1 VAALVGDDP
10 ALTVAGT
17 PAAAREPVQEW
28 PAAPLPDG
36 ERVQVLIFSGVW
48 LVFLAIPVFSIL
60 SGTAAPA
67 LKVLGM
73 AALAVF
79 VVVYLVSFLHPW
91 PVRALPLWANTLI
104 FTVALVLCAAASL
117 PAAGLTAWNCL
128 PFVLAVWVFPHE
140 MRTGIPAA
148 LVITALGTASA
159 LWFAGPEDSFW
170 LIAPL
175 ALTLVIIVTMRF
187 AQERETRTQ
196 ALQQALALSRQRE
209 QVGRDVHDVLGHSLT
224 VITLKT
230 ELARKLVDADPEQAK
245 AELDEVLGLSRRSLA
260 EVRHAV
266 GGLHTPD
273 LGAQLA
279 AARTAFSAAGIPA
292 RLPDAASVSG
302 LPADHRDLF
311 AWCLREAVTNVI
323 RHSGAAHCAVT
334 VTAGRLTVADDG
346 VGLGV
351 PSHRRDGAGGPAPDP
366 APAASPGQG
375 LRGMRHRVTE
385 AGGTLSLRQ
394 TYPGRD
400 RPGTTLE
407 VRL

>member
-1 VAALVGDDP
+1 MSTDRAATGLGLP
-10 ALTVAGT
+10 ATVPQSPRA
-17 PAAAREPVQEW
+17 W
-28 PAAPLPDG
+28 PSAPLPRD

-60 SGTAAPA
+60 SGPAAPA
-67 LKVLGM
+67 LKVLGV

-79 VVVYLVSFLHPW
+79 VVVYLGSFLYPW

-104 FTVALVLCAAASL
+104 VTAALVLCVAATL

-148 LVITALGTASA
+148 LVITAISVASV
-159 LWFAGPEDSFW
+159 LWIAGPEDSFW

-187 AQERETRTQ
+187 AQEREGRTQ
-196 ALQQALALSRQRE
+196 GLQQALALSRQRE

-230 ELARKLVDADPEQAK
+230 ELARRLVDADPEQAK

-273 LGAQLA
+273 LGAQLV

-302 LPADHRDLF
+302 LPAHHRDLF

-323 RHSGAAHCAVT
+323 RHSDAGNCAVT
-334 VTAGRLTVADDG
+334 ITAGRLEVADDG

-351 PSHRRDGAGGPAPDP
+351 PAHRRDGVGGPSQDP
-366 APAASPGQG
+366 MPADSDGQG

-394 TYPGRD
+394 THPGRD

>member
-1 VAALVGDDP
+1 MGADRATDGVG
-10 ALTVAGT
+10 L
-17 PAAAREPVQEW
+17 PAAAQQSPREW
-28 PAAPLPDG
+28 PAAPLPRA

-48 LVFLAIPVFSIL
+48 LVFLAIPAFSIL
-60 SGTAAPA
+60 SGPAAPA
-67 LKVLGM
+67 LKVLGV

-79 VVVYLVSFLHPW
+79 VIIYLGSFLYPW
-91 PVRALPLWANTLI
+91 PVRALPLWTNTLI
-104 FTVALVLCAAASL
+104 VTAALVLCVAATL

-140 MRTGIPAA
+140 MRTGVPAA
-148 LVITALGTASA
+148 LVITVISVASA
-159 LWFAGPEDSFW
+159 LWIAGPEDSFW

-187 AQERETRTQ
+187 AQEREGRTQ
-196 ALQQALALSRQRE
+196 GLQQALALSRQRE

-230 ELARKLVDADPEQAK
+230 ELARRLVDADPEQAK

-273 LGAQLA
+273 LGAQLV

-292 RLPDAASVSG
+292 RLPDAVSVSG

-311 AWCLREAVTNVI
+311 AWCLREATTNVI
-323 RHSGAAHCAVT
+323 RHSDAGTCAVT
-334 VTAGRLTVADDG
+334 ITPGRLTVADDG

-351 PSHRRDGAGGPAPDP
+351 PAPGRDGAGGPSQDP
-366 APAASPGQG
+366 ASVASGGQG

-394 TYPGRD
+394 THPGRD

>member
-1 VAALVGDDP
+1 MGDDP
-10 ALTVAGT
+10 ALTVTGT
-17 PAAAREPVQEW
+17 PAAVREPVHEW

-48 LVFLAIPVFSIL
+48 LVFLAIPAFSIL
-60 SGTAAPA
+60 SGSAAPE

-79 VVVYLVSFLHPW
+79 VVIYLGSFLYPW
-91 PVRALPLWANTLI
+91 PVRALPLWANTLGA
-104 FTVALVLCAAASL
+104 TVGLVLCVVASL
-117 PAAGLTAWNCL
+117 PAAGLTALNCL
-128 PFVLAVWVFPHE
+128 PFVLAVWVFPHP
-140 MRTGIPAA
+140 MRVGIPAA
-148 LVITALGTASA
+148 LAITAVSVTAA

-187 AQERETRTQ
+187 AQEREARTQ

-230 ELARKLVDADPEQAK
+230 ELARRLLDADPERAK

-279 AARTAFSAAGIPA
+279 AARTAFDAAGIPA

-302 LPADHRDLF
+302 LPADRRELF

-323 RHSGAAHCAVT
+323 RHSGAGHCT
-334 VTAGRLTVADDG
+334 VSITADRLTVADDG
-346 VGLGV
+346 VGLGA
-351 PSHRRDGAGGPAPDP
+351 PSHRPDGATGLSQGPTA
-366 APAASPGQG
+366 AASPGHG
-375 LRGMRHRVTE
+375 LRGMRHRVAE
-385 AGGTLSLRQ
+385 AGGTLTLSE
-394 TYPGRD
+394 TDPGRD

-407 VRL
+407 VHL